1 MSSWFDARP
10 WLQTWGDIAPIPHTL
25 ETSTPL
31 RDLAATVAAR
41 GEKTAVS
48 YYGYEPTWTDFDR
61 DSTAFA
67 AYLSEQGIGRGDRVG
82 IYDQNTPAFMIA
94 TYGIWKAGGVVV
106 PLNPMYRGE
115 LEHVFA
121 DADIQAL
128 VVSKAAYL
136 DRVKPYAES
145 IPTVV
150 LADDRGYQVTGPES
164 IFGMFDGLPGRPGV
178 SGDPETGDDLG
189 GPDFQAVVEEHRD
202 TGFTPADPSPEDEA
216 IVVYTSGTSG
226 RSKGASGSHASVSS
240 NSRYNVRNPLFEPGD
255 GYLTLAPIFHITGF
269 ICLFIAGVSG
279 GARLIANYRFEPASF
294 LALLVNERPTY
305 MAGPATVFTAML
317 AHPAVTPDHFAS
329 FKRVMSGGAPLPEG
343 LVRKFEERFGVAIGQ
358 GYGLTETVGQ
368 AAAVPAGLQAPVD
381 PDSGN
386 LSCGLP
392 QPDTMIRILDDFGEP
407 LGPGEVGEVA
417 ISGPEVVSEY
427 INNPAATDENL
438 PGGELRTGDVGYMN
452 EDGWLFI
459 VDRKKD
465 MINASGYKVWPREVE
480 DVLYTHPAVQEAAVV
495 GIPDEYRGEDVA
507 AFVTL
512 QPGTEA
518 TAEEIIAYCRERL
531 ASFKAPHQ
539 VTFID
544 ELPKTSSGK
553 ILRRTIRAEAAEAA
567 ERARSARQSSG
578 MTADDSVGT

>member
-1 MSSWFDARP
+1 MSSWFDTRP
-10 WLQTWGDIAPIPHTL
+10 WLQTWGDNAPTPHTL

-31 RDLAATVAAR
+31 RDLAPTVAAR
-41 GEKTAVS
+41 GDEVAVS
-48 YYGYEPTWTDFDR
+48 YYGYEPTWSDFDR
-61 DSTAFA
+61 QSTAFA
-67 AYLSEQGIGRGDRVG
+67 AYLSEQGIGPGDRVG
-82 IYDQNTPAFMIA
+82 IYDQNTPAFMVA
-94 TYGIWKAGGVVV
+94 VYGIWKAGGVVV

-121 DADIQAL
+121 DAEIAAL

-145 IPTVV
+145 IPTIV
-150 LADDRGYQVTGPES
+150 LADDRGYQVNGPSS
-164 IFGMFDGLPGRPGV
+164 IFSMFDGLPGAPGV
-178 SGDPETGDDLG
+178 NADPGSPDFLG
-189 GPDFQAVVEEHRD
+189 GPDFEAIVTERLATD
-202 TGFTPADPSPEDEA
+202 FTPLDPAPEDEA

-279 GARLIANYRFEPASF
+279 GARLIPNYRFDPHSF
-294 LALLVNERPTY
+294 LDLLVNERPSY
-305 MAGPATVFTAML
+305 MAGPATAFTAML
-317 AHPAVTPDHFAS
+317 AHPAVTPDHFSS
-329 FKRVMSGGAPLPEG
+329 FKRLMSGGAPLPEG
-343 LVRKFEERFGVAIGQ
+343 LVTKFEERFGVPIGQ

-368 AAAVPAGLQAPVD
+368 AAAVPAGLEAPVD

-407 LGPGEVGEVA
+407 VGPGEIGEVA
-417 ISGPEVVSEY
+417 ISGPEVASEY
-427 INNPAATDENL
+427 INNPTATAESL
-438 PGGELRTGDVGYMN
+438 PGGELRTGDVGYMR

-495 GIPDEYRGEDVA
+495 GVPDEYRGEDVA

-512 QPGTEA
+512 QPGAEA
-518 TAEEIIAYCRERL
+518 SAEEIIAFCRERL

-553 ILRRTIRAEAAEAA
+553 ILRRTIRAEAAESAQARGDEAA
-567 ERARSARQSSG
+567 RADVGATDSAN
-578 MTADDSVGT
+578 